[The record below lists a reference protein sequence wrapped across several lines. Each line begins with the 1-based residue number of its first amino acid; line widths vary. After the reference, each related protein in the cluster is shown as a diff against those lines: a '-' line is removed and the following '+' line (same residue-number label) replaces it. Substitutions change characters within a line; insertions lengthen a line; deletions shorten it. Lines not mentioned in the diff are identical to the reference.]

1 MKKVFK
7 RALKIAMLIIWISL
21 ACMMIDS
28 HLDSIENGRIYEKS
42 EITKGDIEKE
52 SSYKTSTTVGDPDSG
67 EFYYKIR
74 ELSGV
79 EHVGQINLEDDE
91 EVTITCSAGDVKIL
105 VIDEWGQ
112 QRFYQAATELQ
123 IYPGN
128 AGTYDIYLVGKKY
141 TGKVEITY

>member
-1 MKKVFK
+1 MKKAFK
-7 RALKIAMLIIWISL
+7 LILKILMLIIWISL

-28 HLDSIENGRIYEKS
+28 HFDSIENGRIYEKS
-42 EITKGDIEKE
+42 EITKSDIEKE
-52 SSYKTSTTVGDPDSG
+52 SSYKTSTTVGDPNSG
-67 EFYYKIR
+67 EFYYRIR
-74 ELSGV
+74 KLSGV

-105 VIDEWGQ
+105 VIDEQGQ

-128 AGTYDIYLVGKKY
+128 AGIYDIYLVGKKY